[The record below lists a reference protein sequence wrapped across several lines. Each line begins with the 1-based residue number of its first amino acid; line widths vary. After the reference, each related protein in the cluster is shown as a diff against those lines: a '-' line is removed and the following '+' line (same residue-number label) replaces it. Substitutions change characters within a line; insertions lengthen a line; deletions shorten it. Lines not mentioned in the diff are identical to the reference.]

1 MPVNFDSSG
10 HGAHL
15 SLSGSGTT
23 TWTHTVSTLATNTV
37 ALVAILWNG
46 DVDVTSASFTV
57 TYSSTTMTK
66 IAGPATWLSGVG
78 SNPKSWMALYSLAS
92 PPAGTSTVSVSWSG
106 MSGTLL
112 TDNLL
117 GVSASYSGVATVDAA
132 VTATTTTST
141 NNSVTVT
148 SVAPAHRVV
157 TVHGIGLIRAFTS
170 SYAGSLRAQ
179 SSLLGG
185 QLLIGDTQGSSSIT
199 ETLTQLSTPQ
209 WGAFG
214 VNLEPAVVTASALAP
229 PIALGP
235 ALGRAGVFRHS
246 LPPASRTWLVGVGG
260 QYGPVDTRIGPR
272 GWGVSSAYLDSSG
285 QLVLQVSEST
295 LSTPSDLSTGITIPT
310 ATDNGDGTVTL
321 GATTSGAAPS
331 AAVDNLN
338 GTASITS
345 ATDNADGTI
354 TDNSG
359 VDNNDGTVQP

>member
-23 TWTHTVSTLATNTV
+23 TWTHTVSTRATNTV
-37 ALVAILWNG
+37 VLVAILWNG
-46 DVDVTSASFTV
+46 DVDVTSASFSV
-57 TYSSTTMTK
+57 TYAGTTMTK
-66 IAGPATWLSGVG
+66 IAGPVTWLSGIG

-106 MSGTLL
+106 ISGTLL
-112 TDNLL
+112 SDNLL
-117 GVSASYSGVATVDAA
+117 GVSSSYSGVAAVDTA

-141 NNSVTVT
+141 TNSVTVA

-179 SSLLGG
+179 STLFGGG
-185 QLLIGDTQGSSSIT
+185 QLLIGDTPGASSIT
-199 ETLTQLSTPQ
+199 ETLTQLSTSQ

-214 VNLEPAVVTASALAP
+214 VNLEPAVVTASAVAP

-235 ALGRAGVFRHS
+235 ALAKGGVFRHS

-260 QYGPVDTRIGPR
+260 QYGPVDTRIGPP
-272 GWGVSSAYLDSSG
+272 GPTFAGFQSVSGGTAVQG
-285 QLVLQVSEST
+285 LV
-295 LSTPSDLSTGITIPT
+295 STPTGPVPVG
-310 ATDNGDGTVTL
+310 NPVTL
-321 GATTSGAAPS
+321 PVGTSLGIAQTTVFDAGSGIAY
-331 AAVDNLN
+331 
-338 GTASITS
+338 G
-345 ATDNADGTI
+345 
-354 TDNSG
+354 
-359 VDNNDGTVQP
+359 